1 MRPLAQTPCL
11 RGEAQGLETE
21 RDRRPLPLCRTWED
35 KGAEPRHLG
44 GSAGGGA
51 SDNMCLLTSPK
62 KAKEV
67 VHGTRSS

>member
-35 KGAEPRHLG
+35 KGAEPRSAKALPSVG
-44 GSAGGGA
+44 GTWGAAQGAGRQIT
-51 SDNMCLLTSPK
+51 C
-62 KAKEV
+62 V
-67 VHGTRSS
+67 C